1 MKANHPLPIKFAVKK
16 HIPMGNAEEMG
27 YKKVPLEI
35 KG

>member
-1 MKANHPLPIKFAVKK
+1 MKANPPLTTQFAVKK
-16 HIPMGNAEEMG
+16 HIPMGNAKEMG